1 RPCSTIRMQRKL
13 GVRLPVAL
21 NLHIFSRID
30 LQRRLLSHSS
40 FTALMAKYRNS
51 SLEID
56 YTSNSTPHSLSSS
69 TLVDNSESTVKNLS
83 KSSNSEVASSSL
95 IRETTSRDFELSLN
109 SEILPKNIAPNS
121 NTQCMSGHSNPSF
134 NIELLSEGATSSL
147 DYQTTLGDVDSSST
161 CDLSINETNICDDIP
176 DTNTDGIETGR
187 QLKNVC
193 LYCDKDRKQNK
204 GKQQNLHSS
213 NDTKLYQK
221 IIEWMEKLNNVELLQ
236 KINRLKSSNRTI
248 FIITC
253 VN

>member
-1 RPCSTIRMQRKL
+1 
-13 GVRLPVAL
+13 
-21 NLHIFSRID
+21 
-30 LQRRLLSHSS
+30 
-40 FTALMAKYRNS
+40 MAKYRNS

-56 YTSNSTPHSLSSS
+56 YTSDSTPHSLSSS
-69 TLVDNSESTVKNLS
+69 TLVDNSESTVKNL
-83 KSSNSEVASSSL
+83 K
-95 IRETTSRDFELSLN
+95 
-109 SEILPKNIAPNS
+109 
-121 NTQCMSGHSNPSF
+121 
-134 NIELLSEGATSSL
+134 GATSSL

-221 IIEWMEKLNNVELLQ
+221 LLNGWRNL
-236 KINRLKSSNRTI
+236 IM
-248 FIITC
+248 
-253 VN
+253 